1 MGRQALAL
9 DRLLDQWPELTIPN
23 ANQCAFAALWIRS
36 KGLAQGNVGVGESL
50 PLIWKLPLG
59 DTGTPAKDVL
69 LRPKGEV
76 DRQLRVAYT
85 LSPAGTPPA
94 PLPPPRTNP
103 SPRTVIFPVALTWA
117 SSSSITQI
125 WPAGCWPRTT
135 F

>member
-36 KGLAQGNVGVGESL
+36 NGLAQGNVGVGESL

-85 LSPAGTPPA
+85 LSPAGTPRHHCRRPEPT
-94 PLPPPRTNP
+94 PLHEP
-103 SPRTVIFPVALTWA
+103 
-117 SSSSITQI
+117 
-125 WPAGCWPRTT
+125 
-135 F
+135 